1 MINIINIEQES
12 WIYDYLPNGEK
23 TLIITSCSKKKN
35 EIKTILKASERYI
48 GQMFKATKKF
58 AETNQYDLL
67 IISAKYGLLKPE
79 SKIDNYNKRIQNKTQ
94 AIDLR
99 AGVNPK
105 LQEIIERE
113 KYARIIII
121 MGKMY
126 RFIIENLIDERFI
139 ILQSKNGIFDYLKK
153 LSKLNNIS
161 ESFN

>member
-35 EIKTILKASERYI
+35 EIKSILKASERYI

-58 AETNQYDLL
+58 AEINQYDLL

-99 AGVNPK
+99 AEVNLK

-113 KYARIIII
+113 RYSRIIII